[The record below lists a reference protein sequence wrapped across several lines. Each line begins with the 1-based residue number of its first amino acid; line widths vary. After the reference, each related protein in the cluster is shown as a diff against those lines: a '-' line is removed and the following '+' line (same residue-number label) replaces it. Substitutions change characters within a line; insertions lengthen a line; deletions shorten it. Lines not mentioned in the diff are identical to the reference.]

1 MTAKARADA
10 GESDDDG
17 EKTAVGDVV
26 DTAVSTEPNGTAT
39 DEPARVTIRTALDT
53 TMLVEAGAGSGKTTL
68 MVDRLLSY
76 IARGTS
82 IEQLAAVTFTR
93 KAATELRERLE
104 TRLEVESRSD
114 ARTVEERQHLQLA
127 LRERERMFIG
137 TVHAFCA
144 RVLRE
149 YALDAGLPPDF
160 TEMDEVATQEVREQ
174 TFRTIVE
181 HAERE
186 HPKLLAPLQELGVEP
201 ARLVNAFAQFEQYR
215 DVHFTTPQIPRPDHT
230 KTRDGLVAL
239 LEEGLLL
246 RGAREPGARDRLQTT
261 SDRLWRRF
269 RTHELWS
276 DAATFANDASLLL
289 SGSNLAMVQK
299 TWGDAPAQKK
309 IAKEYGE
316 RVRAFVDT
324 DVAPWFARWWAHAY
338 PAVVAFLA
346 AASDTALAS
355 RRRTGHLGFDDL
367 LTETARL
374 LRDNDTARRS
384 IGERWRH
391 LLVDEFQDTDPIQA
405 EICFLLAS
413 PPEQGS
419 DWRTVTLR
427 EGSLFVVGD
436 PKQSIYRF
444 RRADLAVYSM
454 VQSRIAQCGIVVRLT
469 RNFRSVAAMGAL
481 VNSHFVNVFADTA
494 DDAGGEFPAS
504 TSQAAFAHFDA
515 ARTGEA
521 HVESG
526 VKRYYIGKEGR
537 ANKEDLVAEDAAL
550 LASWI
555 FHRCVVVRDR
565 RPEDFLILTANKAE
579 LTAYAHELALRNI
592 AVSASGVAS
601 TVGGV
606 LQELLI
612 VVACL
617 ADPANA
623 VAVIAALEGWCIGSS
638 HQELFDARERALAF
652 SVTAPP
658 RERQSVVGAG
668 LHQLHEWW
676 VASQQL
682 SAASLL
688 ERVMD
693 DSGLF
698 VYAASGDLGD
708 RSAGQLLQLISVLRA
723 AERTDLSA
731 AMEAIELALSRDEDD
746 PGLRPARTDAVRL
759 MNLHKAKGLEAD
771 VVILAAPVDQK
782 PREPTQATW
791 RDEAGVA
798 QGALLVV
805 DDRKRI
811 VARPANWDE
820 IAAAETAREAAE
832 LARLLYVAVTRARD
846 ELVISQRA
854 PYVSGKVTKGD
865 ASRWSPLGSV
875 LADQAVELILVADV
889 PAGRRRMDV
898 GADVIRADI
907 AAAERRLRRAQQSHY
922 TLVSVT
928 EAAKRDA
935 ATAESDG
942 VPLQHAVADAVDSD
956 ASDFGVV
963 VVAADKVVAVTAAAR
978 LHVSPVELTD
988 LDARKFGSLVHAAI
1002 EGAMRGRRGA
1012 QFFEFVQALVW
1023 RALPAADE
1031 DARRLL
1037 LERVLR
1043 VVAEAEAT
1051 EVWPTLMQHGA
1062 LAELNVARVSPAADG
1077 VGLVLSEGVID
1088 AAALVD
1094 NAWVV
1099 VDWKFNGRGDGPAN
1113 AGGDATSDTRTGV
1126 KGGTMNAITSA
1137 TRSDATWAR
1146 LLPAYQA
1153 QAQAYVDTLC
1163 RRTGGGGVARVVRL
1177 QDVTAAG

>member
-1 MTAKARADA
+1 MTAKVRSDA
-10 GESDDDG
+10 GVSDDDG
-17 EKTAVGDVV
+17 AKKVVGDVV
-26 DTAVSTEPNGTAT
+26 STVANESAT

-114 ARTVEERQHLQLA
+114 GRTADERQHLQLA

-174 TFRTIVE
+174 TFRSIVE

-186 HPKLLAPLQELGVEP
+186 HPALLAPLQELGVEP

-215 DVHFTTPQIPRPDHT
+215 DVHFTAPQVPRPDHAN
-230 KTRDGLVAL
+230 TRDGLVAL

-246 RGAREPGARDRLQTT
+246 RGNREFGARDRLQTT

-276 DAATFANDASLLL
+276 DAATFANDANLLL
-289 SGSNLAMVQK
+289 SASNLAMVQK
-299 TWGDAPAQKK
+299 RWGDTPAQKK
-309 IAKEYGE
+309 VAKEYGE

-324 DVAPWFARWWAHAY
+324 DILPWFARWWAHAY
-338 PAVVAFLA
+338 PAVIAFLA
-346 AASDTALAS
+346 AASDTALVN
-355 RRRTGHLGFDDL
+355 RRRMGHLGFDDL

-374 LRDNDTARRS
+374 LRDNATARRS
-384 IGERWRH
+384 IGERWRY
-391 LLVDEFQDTDPIQA
+391 LLVDEFQDTDPVQA

-413 PPEQGS
+413 PPEQGN

-454 VQSRIAQCGIVVRLT
+454 VQSRIAECGMVVRLT
-469 RNFRSVAAMGAL
+469 RNFRSVAAVGAL
-481 VNSHFVNVFADTA
+481 VNAHFVNVFGDSLF
-494 DDAGGEFPAS
+494 DSAGDVASDEDSRVPGS
-504 TSQAAFAHFDA
+504 TSQAAFAPFDA
-515 ARTGEA
+515 ARTGGA
-521 HVESG
+521 HRESG
-526 VKRYYIGKEGR
+526 VKRYWIGENGKT
-537 ANKEDLVAEDAAL
+537 NKEDLVAEDAAR

-555 FHRCVVVRDR
+555 FRRCAVVRDR

-617 ADPANA
+617 ADPSNA
-623 VAVIAALEGWCIGSS
+623 VAVIAALEGWCVGSS
-638 HQELFDARERALAF
+638 HQELFDAREHGLAF
-652 SVTAPP
+652 SITAPP
-658 RERQSVVGAG
+658 REAQSVVGAG
-668 LHQLHEWW
+668 LQQLHLWW
-676 VASQQL
+676 MASQQL
-682 SAASLL
+682 SAASLV

-698 VYAASGDLGD
+698 VLAASGDLGD

-731 AMEAIELALSRDEDD
+731 AMAAIELALSRDEDD

-759 MNLHKAKGLEAD
+759 MNLHKAKGLEAN

-791 RDEAGVA
+791 RDETGVA

-811 VARPANWDE
+811 VARPANWEE
-820 IAAAETAREAAE
+820 IAVAETTREAAE
-832 LARLLYVAVTRARD
+832 FARLLYVAVTRARD
-846 ELVISQRA
+846 ELVVSQRA
-854 PYVSGKVTKGD
+854 PYVSNKVAKGD
-865 ASRWSPLGSV
+865 SSRWSPLASV
-875 LADQAVELILVADV
+875 LAEQAVELTLVADV
-889 PAGRRRMDV
+889 PAGRRVMHA

-907 AAAERRLRRAQQSHY
+907 AAAERRLLRAQQSHY

-935 ATAESDG
+935 AMAESDG
-942 VPLQHAVADAVDSD
+942 VPLHEEVADAADADAADADAVDSD
-956 ASDFGVV
+956 ASDASVV
-963 VVAADKVVAVTAAAR
+963 GAAGAKGVAVRTGAQPHLSTGLEAR
-978 LHVSPVELTD
+978 E
-988 LDARKFGSLVHAAI
+988 FGSLVHAAI
-1002 EGAMRGRRGA
+1002 EGALRGRRGA
-1012 QFFEFVQALVW
+1012 HFFEFVQALVW

-1031 DARRLL
+1031 DARSLV

-1043 VVAEAEAT
+1043 VVAEAEAN

-1077 VGLVLSEGVID
+1077 VGFELSEGVID
-1088 AAALVD
+1088 AAALAG
-1094 NAWVV
+1094 NTWVV
-1099 VDWKFNGRGDGPAN
+1099 VDWKFNR
-1113 AGGDATSDTRTGV
+1113 
-1126 KGGTMNAITSA
+1126 
-1137 TRSDATWAR
+1137 RSDARSEATWAR

-1153 QAQAYVDTLC
+1153 QAEAYVDTLR
-1163 RRTGGGGVARVVRL
+1163 RRTGDRGVAQIIRL
-1177 QDVTAAG
+1177 QGNNSSG